1 MRTRTDQPAP
11 GGAPAHTPRWARLP
25 ASAAAGWAA
34 TLITTAIA
42 ALIRLT
48 HLDNVPRLV
57 FDETYYVKDAWSLI
71 ELGYEGTWPADYD
84 ASFAAGDTS
93 GLSANASYPVHPP
106 TGKWI
111 IGWGMRLL
119 GQSDPVGWRIMGAI
133 CGVITV
139 FLLCRLAQN
148 LFHSPAITALA
159 GAFVATDGIA
169 IVMSRTAILDGF
181 LAMFSL
187 AAFLAVVKDQQDAR
201 ARLGPRLAAWECTG
215 APRRG
220 WPDLRAYLSPRVP
233 RPASWRIGPASGPR
247 PWLLAA
253 GVLAG
258 LASSVKWSG
267 VYVLAVLGLYV
278 ALREWTTRWR
288 AGHPSPL
295 FGALLA
301 DVWWAFALM
310 VPPAVLTYVASWFGW
325 FTHPRAHGH
334 GVTGGT
340 GFLGALDD
348 LWAYHVEMWNFHTT
362 LTAEHTYQSNPFTWL
377 FQVRATSFAWI
388 NDSTIS
394 GCHTGN
400 CARDIVALGN
410 PLLWWGGVAALLVL
424 LWATA
429 RHRNW
434 RTGLV
439 ACGYLAL
446 YAPWLMYAKRT
457 IFTFYTVAFVPFVAL
472 AVAWAVGLIVGQAQ
486 WRGLPSALAS
496 ADEAGGAD
504 RRGTSTD
511 EAGGPDP
518 AAISTNGAG
527 AAEDA
532 ARLASPPPVSDPE
545 GPAPAGALDT
555 ASRPEDTA
563 GDTLEADSPTTV
575 PLAADSAPFFPAP
588 TGNGEGAATGPQHL
602 GGATLSDAPTADA
615 LLVRFIAAGAITAAV
630 LACAWYFLPLW
641 TGQVLDYEFWRDHM
655 WLSSWI

>member
-1 MRTRTDQPAP
+1 MTTRTDRPAP
-11 GGAPAHTPRWARLP
+11 GGAPARAPRWARLP

-148 LFHSPAITALA
+148 LFRSPAITALA

-201 ARLGPRLAAWECTG
+201 VRLGPRLAAWEGAG

-472 AVAWAVGLIVGQAQ
+472 AVAWAIGLIVGQAQ

-496 ADEAGGAD
+496 ADEAGG
-504 RRGTSTD
+504 
-511 EAGGPDP
+511 PDP

-527 AAEDA
+527 AAQHHPFA
-532 ARLASPPPVSDPE
+532 PSFPASDLE
-545 GPAPAGALDT
+545 GRAPAGALDT
-555 ASRPEDTA
+555 ASGPEGTGGA
-563 GDTLEADSPTTV
+563 LEAATAATAP
-575 PLAADSAPFFPAP
+575 PAADSAPFLPAP
-588 TGNGEGAATGPQHL
+588 TGNGKKAATGPQHL
-602 GGATLSDAPTADA
+602 SGAALSNAPTADA

>member
-1 MRTRTDQPAP
+1 MTTRTDRPAP
-11 GGAPAHTPRWARLP
+11 GGAPARAPRWARLP

-148 LFHSPAITALA
+148 LFRSPAITALA

-201 ARLGPRLAAWECTG
+201 VRLGPRLAAWEGAG

-496 ADEAGGAD
+496 ADEAGG
-504 RRGTSTD
+504 
-511 EAGGPDP
+511 PDP

-527 AAEDA
+527 AAQHHPFA
-532 ARLASPPPVSDPE
+532 PSFPASDLE
-545 GPAPAGALDT
+545 GRAPAGALDT
-555 ASRPEDTA
+555 ASGPEGTGGA
-563 GDTLEADSPTTV
+563 LEAATAATAP
-575 PLAADSAPFFPAP
+575 PAADSAPFLPAP
-588 TGNGEGAATGPQHL
+588 TGNGKKAATGPQHL
-602 GGATLSDAPTADA
+602 SGAALSNAPTADA

>member
-1 MRTRTDQPAP
+1 
-11 GGAPAHTPRWARLP
+11 
-25 ASAAAGWAA
+25 
-34 TLITTAIA
+34 
-42 ALIRLT
+42 
-48 HLDNVPRLV
+48 
-57 FDETYYVKDAWSLI
+57 
-71 ELGYEGTWPADYD
+71 
-84 ASFAAGDTS
+84 
-93 GLSANASYPVHPP
+93 
-106 TGKWI
+106 
-111 IGWGMRLL
+111 
-119 GQSDPVGWRIMGAI
+119 
-133 CGVITV
+133 
-139 FLLCRLAQN
+139 
-148 LFHSPAITALA
+148 
-159 GAFVATDGIA
+159 
-169 IVMSRTAILDGF
+169 
-181 LAMFSL
+181 
-187 AAFLAVVKDQQDAR
+187 
-201 ARLGPRLAAWECTG
+201 
-215 APRRG
+215 
-220 WPDLRAYLSPRVP
+220 
-233 RPASWRIGPASGPR
+233 WRIGPASGPR

-410 PLLWWGGVAALLVL
+410 PFLWWGGVAALLVL

-511 EAGGPDP
+511 EAGAAQHRPFAP
-518 AAISTNGAG
+518 AFP
-527 AAEDA
+527 
-532 ARLASPPPVSDPE
+532 ASDLE
-545 GPAPAGALDT
+545 GRAPAGALDT
-555 ASRPEDTA
+555 ASGPEGTGGA
-563 GDTLEADSPTTV
+563 LEAATAAT
-575 PLAADSAPFFPAP
+575 AADSAPFFPAP

>member
-25 ASAAAGWAA
+25 ASAAAGWTA

-148 LFHSPAITALA
+148 LFRSPAITALA

-201 ARLGPRLAAWECTG
+201 ARLGPRLAVWEGVG

-220 WPDLRAYLSPRVP
+220 WPGLRAYLSPRVP

>member
-1 MRTRTDQPAP
+1 M
-11 GGAPAHTPRWARLP
+11 
-25 ASAAAGWAA
+25 A

-71 ELGYEGTWPADYD
+71 ELGYEGTWPTDYD

-111 IGWGMRLL
+111 IGWGMRLF

-148 LFHSPAITALA
+148 LFSSPAITALA
-159 GAFVATDGIA
+159 GAFLATDGIA
-169 IVMSRTAILDGF
+169 VVMSRTAILDGF

-201 ARLGPRLAAWECTG
+201 ARLGARLAAWEG
-215 APRRG
+215 MGSPRRG
-220 WPDLRAYLSPRVP
+220 WPDLRAYLSPRIP
-233 RPASWRIGPASGPR
+233 RPASWRVGPASGPR

-253 GVLAG
+253 GILAG

-301 DVWWAFALM
+301 DVWWAFVLM
-310 VPPAVLTYVASWFGW
+310 VPSAVLTYVASWFGW

-334 GVTGGT
+334 GATGGT
-340 GFLGALDD
+340 GLLGALDD
-348 LWAYHVEMWNFHTT
+348 LWAYHVEMWNFHTK
-362 LTAEHTYQSNPFTWL
+362 LTTAHTYQSNPFTWL
-377 FQVRATSFAWI
+377 PQIRATSFAWN

-410 PLLWWGGVAALLVL
+410 PFLWWIGIAALLVL
-424 LWATA
+424 LWATV

-434 RTGLV
+434 RTGVV

-472 AVAWAVGLIVGQAQ
+472 AVAWTVGLIVGQAQ

-496 ADEAGGAD
+496 GADEAGAANLRAVSAD
-504 RRGTSTD
+504 
-511 EAGGPDP
+511 E
-518 AAISTNGAG
+518 AG
-527 AAEDA
+527 AAED
-532 ARLASPPPVSDPE
+532 RTRSVPTPPASDPG
-545 GPAPAGALDT
+545 GPDGRTSTGTSNTAG
-555 ASRPEDTA
+555 RPEGA
-563 GDTLEADSPTTV
+563 ERSLEAGSATTM
-575 PLAADSAPFFPAP
+575 PLAAGSAPLSP
-588 TGNGEGAATGPQHL
+588 TSTGRADRGASGPQHL
-602 GGATLSDAPTADA
+602 GSAVPPEGLTADA

>member
-1 MRTRTDQPAP
+1 M
-11 GGAPAHTPRWARLP
+11 
-25 ASAAAGWAA
+25 
-34 TLITTAIA
+34 
-42 ALIRLT
+42 
-48 HLDNVPRLV
+48 
-57 FDETYYVKDAWSLI
+57 
-71 ELGYEGTWPADYD
+71 
-84 ASFAAGDTS
+84 
-93 GLSANASYPVHPP
+93 
-106 TGKWI
+106 
-111 IGWGMRLL
+111 
-119 GQSDPVGWRIMGAI
+119 
-133 CGVITV
+133 
-139 FLLCRLAQN
+139 
-148 LFHSPAITALA
+148 
-159 GAFVATDGIA
+159 
-169 IVMSRTAILDGF
+169 
-181 LAMFSL
+181 
-187 AAFLAVVKDQQDAR
+187 
-201 ARLGPRLAAWECTG
+201 
-215 APRRG
+215 
-220 WPDLRAYLSPRVP
+220 
-233 RPASWRIGPASGPR
+233 
-247 PWLLAA
+247 
-253 GVLAG
+253 
-258 LASSVKWSG
+258 KWSG

-325 FTHPRAHGH
+325 FAHPRAHGH

-496 ADEAGGAD
+496 ADEAGGPD

-527 AAEDA
+527 AAQHHPFA
-532 ARLASPPPVSDPE
+532 PAFPASDLE
-545 GPAPAGALDT
+545 GRAPAGALDT

-563 GDTLEADSPTTV
+563 GNTLEADSPTTV

>member
-1 MRTRTDQPAP
+1 M
-11 GGAPAHTPRWARLP
+11 
-25 ASAAAGWAA
+25 A

-71 ELGYEGTWPADYD
+71 ELGYEGSWPADYD

-93 GLSANASYPVHPP
+93 GLTANASYPVHPP

-148 LFHSPAITALA
+148 LFRSPAITALA

-201 ARLGPRLAAWECTG
+201 ARLGPRLAAWEGVG

-220 WPDLRAYLSPRVP
+220 WPGLRDYLSPRIP

-472 AVAWAVGLIVGQAQ
+472 AMAWAVGLLLGQAQ

-511 EAGGPDP
+511 EAGAAQHRPFAPAFP
-518 AAISTNGAG
+518 AA
-527 AAEDA
+527 D
-532 ARLASPPPVSDPE
+532 LE
-545 GPAPAGALDT
+545 GRAPAGALDT
-555 ASRPEDTA
+555 ASGPEGTGGA
-563 GDTLEADSPTTV
+563 LEAATAATAP
-575 PLAADSAPFFPAP
+575 PAADSAPFFPAP

-602 GGATLSDAPTADA
+602 GSAALSNAPTADA
-615 LLVRFIAAGAITAAV
+615 LLVRFIAAGAIIVVV

-655 WLSSWI
+655 WLPSWI

>member
-148 LFHSPAITALA
+148 LFRSPAITALA

-233 RPASWRIGPASGPR
+233 RPGRRVGHGKSARGHCWGHPG
-247 PWLLAA
+247 
-253 GVLAG
+253 GG
-258 LASSVKWSG
+258 LADHGAPGGRFRPLFPGAHREWGGGSHGPPAPWRRHAIRCPHRRRPARPFHRGWGHHRRRARLRV
-267 VYVLAVLGLYV
+267 VLPAVVDRAGPGLRVLEGPHVAVLV
-278 ALREWTTRWR
+278 
-288 AGHPSPL
+288 
-295 FGALLA
+295 
-301 DVWWAFALM
+301 
-310 VPPAVLTYVASWFGW
+310 
-325 FTHPRAHGH
+325 
-334 GVTGGT
+334 
-340 GFLGALDD
+340 D
-348 LWAYHVEMWNFHTT
+348 L
-362 LTAEHTYQSNPFTWL
+362 S
-377 FQVRATSFAWI
+377 
-388 NDSTIS
+388 
-394 GCHTGN
+394 
-400 CARDIVALGN
+400 
-410 PLLWWGGVAALLVL
+410 
-424 LWATA
+424 ATA
-429 RHRNW
+429 
-434 RTGLV
+434 G
-439 ACGYLAL
+439 
-446 YAPWLMYAKRT
+446 
-457 IFTFYTVAFVPFVAL
+457 
-472 AVAWAVGLIVGQAQ
+472 
-486 WRGLPSALAS
+486 
-496 ADEAGGAD
+496 
-504 RRGTSTD
+504 
-511 EAGGPDP
+511 
-518 AAISTNGAG
+518 
-527 AAEDA
+527 
-532 ARLASPPPVSDPE
+532 
-545 GPAPAGALDT
+545 
-555 ASRPEDTA
+555 
-563 GDTLEADSPTTV
+563 
-575 PLAADSAPFFPAP
+575 
-588 TGNGEGAATGPQHL
+588 
-602 GGATLSDAPTADA
+602 
-615 LLVRFIAAGAITAAV
+615 
-630 LACAWYFLPLW
+630 
-641 TGQVLDYEFWRDHM
+641 
-655 WLSSWI
+655 

>member
-11 GGAPAHTPRWARLP
+11 GGAPARAPRWARLP

-48 HLDNVPRLV
+48 RLDNVPRLV

-93 GLSANASYPVHPP
+93 GLTANASYPVHPP

-148 LFHSPAITALA
+148 LFRSPAITALA

-201 ARLGPRLAAWECTG
+201 ARLGPRLAAWEGVG

-220 WPDLRAYLSPRVP
+220 WPDLRDYLSPRIP

-555 ASRPEDTA
+555 ASGPKGTGGA
-563 GDTLEADSPTTV
+563 LEADSPTTV

>member
-148 LFHSPAITALA
+148 LFRSPAITALA

-201 ARLGPRLAAWECTG
+201 ARLGARLAAWEGMG

-220 WPDLRAYLSPRVP
+220 WPDLRAYLSPRIP
-233 RPASWRIGPASGPR
+233 CPASWRVGPASGPR

-267 VYVLAVLGLYV
+267 VYVLAVLGICWLCGKEFDLLLMT
-278 ALREWTTRWR
+278 ALLTLAGYSLNDTVVIFDRIRENLRKNKEMPFFDLINVSINETLSRSVITVLTTLFMVV
-288 AGHPSPL
+288 SLFL
-295 FGALLA
+295 FGGATIH
-301 DVWWAFALM
+301 DFAFALLIGM
-310 VPPAVLTYVASWFGW
+310 LIGTYSSMFIAS
-325 FTHPRAHGH
+325 P
-334 GVTGGT
+334 
-340 GFLGALDD
+340 
-348 LWAYHVEMWNFHTT
+348 
-362 LTAEHTYQSNPFTWL
+362 
-377 FQVRATSFAWI
+377 
-388 NDSTIS
+388 
-394 GCHTGN
+394 
-400 CARDIVALGN
+400 
-410 PLLWWGGVAALLVL
+410 
-424 LWATA
+424 
-429 RHRNW
+429 
-434 RTGLV
+434 LV
-439 ACGYLAL
+439 AML
-446 YAPWLMYAKRT
+446 WKD
-457 IFTFYTVAFVPFVAL
+457 
-472 AVAWAVGLIVGQAQ
+472 
-486 WRGLPSALAS
+486 RG
-496 ADEAGGAD
+496 
-504 RRGTSTD
+504 
-511 EAGGPDP
+511 
-518 AAISTNGAG
+518 
-527 AAEDA
+527 
-532 ARLASPPPVSDPE
+532 PE
-545 GPAPAGALDT
+545 RA
-555 ASRPEDTA
+555 
-563 GDTLEADSPTTV
+563 
-575 PLAADSAPFFPAP
+575 
-588 TGNGEGAATGPQHL
+588 
-602 GGATLSDAPTADA
+602 
-615 LLVRFIAAGAITAAV
+615 
-630 LACAWYFLPLW
+630 
-641 TGQVLDYEFWRDHM
+641 
-655 WLSSWI
+655 

>member
-11 GGAPAHTPRWARLP
+11 GGAPAHPPRWARLP

-148 LFHSPAITALA
+148 LFRSPAITALA

-201 ARLGPRLAAWECTG
+201 VRLGPRLAAWEGAG

-496 ADEAGGAD
+496 ADEAGG
-504 RRGTSTD
+504 
-511 EAGGPDP
+511 PDP

-527 AAEDA
+527 AAQHHPFA
-532 ARLASPPPVSDPE
+532 PSFPASDLE
-545 GPAPAGALDT
+545 GRAPAGALDT
-555 ASRPEDTA
+555 ASGPEGTGGA
-563 GDTLEADSPTTV
+563 LEAATAATAP
-575 PLAADSAPFFPAP
+575 PAADSAPFLPAP
-588 TGNGEGAATGPQHL
+588 TGNGKKAATGPQHL
-602 GGATLSDAPTADA
+602 SGAALSNAPTADA

>member
-148 LFHSPAITALA
+148 LFRSPAITALA

-424 LWATA
+424 LWATV

-496 ADEAGGAD
+496 ADEAGAAQH
-504 RRGTSTD
+504 RPF
-511 EAGGPDP
+511 AP
-518 AAISTNGAG
+518 AFP
-527 AAEDA
+527 
-532 ARLASPPPVSDPE
+532 ASDLD
-545 GPAPAGALDT
+545 GRAPAGALDT
-555 ASRPEDTA
+555 ASGPEGTGGA
-563 GDTLEADSPTTV
+563 LEAAPAATA
-575 PLAADSAPFFPAP
+575 PPAADSAPFFPAP

-602 GGATLSDAPTADA
+602 GGAALSNAPTADA
-615 LLVRFIAAGAITAAV
+615 LLVRFIAAGAIIVVV

-655 WLSSWI
+655 WLPSWI